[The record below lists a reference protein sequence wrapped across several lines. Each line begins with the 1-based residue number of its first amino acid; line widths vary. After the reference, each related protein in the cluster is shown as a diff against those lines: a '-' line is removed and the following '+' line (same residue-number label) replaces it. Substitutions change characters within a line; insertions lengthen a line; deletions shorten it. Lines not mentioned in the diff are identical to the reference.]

1 MVVCAK
7 LSTLEVLEA
16 RRFDKIKPVRDSLTE
31 ALQLWKM
38 VAGKGE
44 DGPTVDPQVN
54 DADTSG
60 LADVS
65 KLPMNTISDSILGQS
80 AAKPLLSAEAFENEF
95 LEFPPVELLH
105 EQELVDADTLYMMPP
120 SGCQSHLQLP
130 GLACVPIV
138 ALHFSHAMMAKRC
151 LVLVLATGLLF
162 ILIQPPIALSWTYH
176 SEVIKAA
183 RLSTDDIS
191 IYGFMASKPTWPSWL
206 LIATILLT
214 IAALTSI
221 IPINTKV
228 LPWVFAL
235 LVALFPVTY
244 LLEGQV
250 RIKSLLVESGVGDVG
265 EDESKLITLVF

>member
-1 MVVCAK
+1 
-7 LSTLEVLEA
+7 
-16 RRFDKIKPVRDSLTE
+16 
-31 ALQLWKM
+31 M

-60 LADVS
+60 LVDVS

-80 AAKPLLSAEAFENEF
+80 AAKRLLSAEAFENEF

-138 ALHFSHAMMAKRC
+138 ALHFSHDMMAKRC

-176 SEVIKAA
+176 SE
-183 RLSTDDIS
+183 
-191 IYGFMASKPTWPSWL
+191 L

-221 IPINTKV
+221 IPIKYIVALRIFYSISMGIALGIYISAEYFLQAAILHALIVVTMVRASVFVIFTNFPSASSTKV

-250 RIKSLLVESGVGDVG
+250 RIKSLLAESGVGDVG
-265 EDESKLITLVF
+265 EDESKLTTLVF